1 MFQVDV
7 GNYFRPLGPSSALV
21 NQLMLEGLKAM
32 PIRVLNLATEDLFF
46 WKELSRAKL
55 ASTQVISTNLV
66 CQDQSLP
73 SPPTHAIVEVPAAR
87 VNLNRDLRIG
97 FLGLSNPAQVKPNSR
112 FSALDPV
119 QAVARVKA
127 AVIREVDLLIVLA
140 DLPREQAKLVAE
152 SHPEIDVLILV
163 EKRFVLHPAEKVKNT
178 LILSSVERGRYLGQL
193 LMRFDASGKPLSL
206 DSDFVELK
214 DGVAEEATLLH
225 RQAEVAAKLP
235 LDAR

>member
-1 MFQVDV
+1 M
-7 GNYFRPLGPSSALV
+7 GNYFRPPGPGSDLV
-21 NQLMLEGLKAM
+21 NRLMLEGLETM

-55 ASTQVISTNLV
+55 ASTQIISTNLV
-66 CQDQSLP
+66 SQDPSLP

-112 FSALDPV
+112 FSALDPI
-119 QAVARVKA
+119 QAVARIKA
-127 AVIREVDLLIVLA
+127 ALVPKLDLLIVLA
-140 DLPREQAKLVAE
+140 DLPRKEAKHLAQ

-163 EKRFVLHPAEKVKNT
+163 EKRFVLRPAEKVNNA
-178 LILSSVERGRYLGQL
+178 LMLSSVERGRYLGQL
-193 LMRFDASGKPLSL
+193 LMRFDGFGKISSL

-214 DGVAEEATLLH
+214 DGVVEEATLLR
-225 RQAEVAAKLP
+225 RQMEVAARLP